1 MNLKLIKILPLFL
14 LISGCVSNAQID
26 KMNNGT
32 NAALGKPLT
41 GLINVIGD
49 PHETIQ
55 IGDYNL
61 EGGSIQYLT
70 LNTNAKS
77 KNSSANA
84 YFYTRGE
91 STVSEIVF
99 NGNLTGSTNGAVAGG
114 GIIDSGSGYTQ
125 GTNSIIVG
133 SLGTVSSLDGN
144 GGAVFPII
152 DRPSS
157 KIILELFFF
166 KNF

>member
-55 IGDYNL
+55 IGDR
-61 EGGSIQYLT
+61 QRLT
-70 LNTNAKS
+70 WITPHNIRPCKL
-77 KNSSANA
+77 
-84 YFYTRGE
+84 
-91 STVSEIVF
+91 IVF
-99 NGNLTGSTNGAVAGG
+99 IDNKGIMRRTGWDGYVGACKIFGDKLTEYAK
-114 GIIDSGSGYTQ
+114 TQ
-125 GTNSIIVG
+125 N
-133 SLGTVSSLDGN
+133 
-144 GGAVFPII
+144 
-152 DRPSS
+152 
-157 KIILELFFF
+157 
-166 KNF
+166 